1 LRYAAKKWAYNRLM
15 NRPIE
20 FAEFETGLGNE
31 YDIYLLIGPI
41 VNGEPLVNAKQV
53 SSETHEM

>member
-1 LRYAAKKWAYNRLM
+1 MTIVVFACAYEAEL
-15 NRPIE
+15 E

-41 VNGEPLVNAKQV
+41 L
-53 SSETHEM
+53 SFIRF